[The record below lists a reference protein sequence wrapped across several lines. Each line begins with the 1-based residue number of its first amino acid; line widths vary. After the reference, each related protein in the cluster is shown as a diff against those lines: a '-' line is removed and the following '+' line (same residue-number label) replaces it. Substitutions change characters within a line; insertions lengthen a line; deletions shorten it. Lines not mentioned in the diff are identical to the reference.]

1 MGSHQAPVLR
11 GRLSGE
17 GQVES
22 GHRLGAVGTEQGDPR
37 GVHCVDG
44 SDRDSYERQGEPWI
58 FLSGE
63 MVW

>member
-22 GHRLGAVGTEQGDPR
+22 GHRLGAVGTEQR
-37 GVHCVDG
+37 GPTWGALC
-44 SDRDSYERQGEPWI
+44 RRLRQRFI
-58 FLSGE
+58 
-63 MVW
+63 